1 MKPRQLLPIALL
13 CPLLAQASLRCGQS
27 LVEEGDSVDQ
37 VLAAC
42 GAPVERKVNPP
53 ALRNNGVP
61 KFNAAET
68 QFWTYARRT
77 APRVTSSSST
87 VSWWKSGSSVSGREF
102 PSPRG
107 RGGKAAAQA

>member
-1 MKPRQLLPIALL
+1 MKPRQLLPIVLL

-42 GAPVERKVNPP
+42 GAPAERKINPP

-68 QFWTYARRT
+68 QFWTYAPENGASRHLKFIDGKLVEI
-77 APRVTSSSST
+77 RVE
-87 VSWWKSGSSVSGREF
+87 R
-102 PSPRG
+102 
-107 RGGKAAAQA
+107 

>member
-1 MKPRQLLPIALL
+1 MHARYLSLCLLLL
-13 CPLLAQASLRCGQS
+13 PLLAQASLRCGQN

-42 GAPVERKVNPP
+42 GAPAERQVNPP

-68 QFWTYARRT
+68 QFWTYGPANGASRRL
-77 APRVTSSSST
+77 
-87 VSWWKSGSSVSGREF
+87 KF
-102 PSPRG
+102 ID
-107 RGGKAAAQA
+107 GKLVEIRLVR